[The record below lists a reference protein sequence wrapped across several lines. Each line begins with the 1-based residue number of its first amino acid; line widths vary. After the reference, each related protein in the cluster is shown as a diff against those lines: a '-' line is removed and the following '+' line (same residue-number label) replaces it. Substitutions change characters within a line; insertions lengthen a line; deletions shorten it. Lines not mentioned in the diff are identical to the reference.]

1 MKNSDRSSSKSQQK
15 TAPKDLSPEARGLWE
30 SIRSEY
36 DVRDPGGLLILGS
49 ACEAFD
55 RMRQAQRKLK
65 REGLTTRD
73 RFGQAKAHPATTI
86 ERDSRAAMLSA
97 LKQLN
102 LDLEPLEQRPGRP
115 AGRIGG

>member
-1 MKNSDRSSSKSQQK
+1 MKNSDGASLKKQQK
-15 TAPKDLSPEARGLWE
+15 TPPKGLSPEARGLWR
-30 SIRSEY
+30 SIGSEY
-36 DVRDPGGLLILGS
+36 GIGDPGGRLILAS

-65 REGLTTRD
+65 REGITATD
-73 RFGQAKAHPATTI
+73 RFGQKKSHPATAI
-86 ERDSRAAMLSA
+86 ERDSRAAMLAA

-115 AGRIGG
+115 AGRTGG

>member
-1 MKNSDRSSSKSQQK
+1 MKDFAHKPQK
-15 TAPKDLSPEARGLWE
+15 TRAKPPKGLSAEACKWWE
-30 SIRSEY
+30 SIRVEY
-36 DVRDPGGLLILGS
+36 DVSDPGGLMILAS

-55 RMRQAQRKLK
+55 RMRQAQRRLR
-65 REGLTTRD
+65 REGLTSKD
-73 RFGQAKAHPATTI
+73 RFGQVKANPLTVI
-86 ERDSRAAMLSA
+86 ERDSRAAMLAA

>member
-1 MKNSDRSSSKSQQK
+1 
-15 TAPKDLSPEARGLWE
+15 LSPEARGLWE

-36 DVRDPGGLLILGS
+36 DVGDPGGLLILQS

-55 RMRQAQRKLK
+55 RMRQAQRRLR
-65 REGLTTRD
+65 REGLTVTD
-73 RFGQAKAHPATTI
+73 RFGQRKANPLTLI
-86 ERDSRAAMLSA
+86 ERDSRSAMLAA

>member
-1 MKNSDRSSSKSQQK
+1 MKKSDRSPSRNQQK
-15 TAPKDLSPEARGLWE
+15 SPPKGLSPEARGWWE

-36 DVRDPGGLLILGS
+36 DVCDPGGLLILAS

-65 REGLTTRD
+65 REGLTATD
-73 RFGQAKAHPATTI
+73 RFGQRKAHPAATI

-102 LDLEPLEQRPGRP
+102 LDLDPLEPRAGRP
-115 AGRIGG
+115 NGR